1 MNNLD
6 ILLLLLVLI
15 PSIWV
20 GLRKGL
26 IYQLVSL
33 AALVVGVWLSYTFAT
48 SLAEVLRSYLSLSSN
63 LLTCIAFVLI
73 FFGVYFVLF
82 LLGGLLRKIVRI
94 LLLGWVDKLL
104 GVAFAIARNAIVAGL
119 IIIMFNAVNST
130 FPLVDAE
137 YLAQSKVYTGLA
149 DFTSSIFPYL
159 KQLFAQ
165 TVIK

>member
-20 GLRKGL
+20 GLRKGF

-33 AALVVGVWLSYTFAT
+33 AALVVGVWLSYTFST
-48 SLAEVLRSYLSLSSN
+48 SLAELLKNYLSMSST
-63 LLTCIAFVLI
+63 LLNCIAFVLI
-73 FFGVYFVLF
+73 FFGVYFILF

-104 GVAFAIARNAIVAGL
+104 GILFAIARNAIIVGL
-119 IIIMFNAVNST
+119 LIIMFNAVNST

-137 YLAQSKVYTGLA
+137 YLAQSRVYNTLA

-159 KQLFAQ
+159 KQLFVKA
-165 TVIK
+165 

>member
-33 AALVVGVWLSYTFAT
+33 AALVVGVWLSYTFAA
-48 SLAEVLRSYLSLSSN
+48 SLAEVLKNYLSLSSA
-63 LLTCIAFVLI
+63 LLNCISFVLI

-82 LLGGLLRKIVRI
+82 LLGSLLQKIVRI
-94 LLLGWVDKLL
+94 LLLGWVDKVL
-104 GVAFAIARNAIVAGL
+104 GIAFAIARNAIVAGL
-119 IIIMFNAVNST
+119 LIIVFNAVNST
-130 FPLVDAE
+130 LPLVDSE

-149 DFTSSIFPYL
+149 NFTNAIFPYL
-159 KQLFAQ
+159 KQLLS
-165 TVIK
+165 IKA